1 VSKYRIDAGNVFKW
15 DKEQKFYLFYGSLL
29 GRTFRKFLKD
39 TKEEEKWEE
48 ISEREKAALE
58 YPRIEE
64 EEEGAQ
70 K

>member
-1 VSKYRIDAGNVFKW
+1 MSKYRIDAGNVFRW

-64 EEEGAQ
+64 GTT